1 MEKTEIKRKIINIP
15 LQEVGIVRY
24 AYDMSEETEIIK
36 NLEYEDNY
44 ADEKIEGE
52 TDTEIQISYDKFILH
67 RPELKRIFKFCQ
79 EQVDSYVEE
88 VLRSPAK
95 LKINTS
101 WIARSKTGSIID
113 PHVHNSVICGCL
125 YFELPDNTTPLML
138 NVKNCLDEIQA
149 YDMPIQK
156 GDLVI
161 WDNKL
166 SHWVPQ
172 NNNNTTR
179 YSLAFNTSLKEQLDF
194 SLALSEAYK
203 YPNSNIRRIDNTKG
217 ESTMQRALPKNYNVE
232 NPSSSYTKEQIA
244 ILNEKNR
251 RK

>member
-24 AYDMSEETEIIK
+24 PYDMCEETEIVK
-36 NLEYEDNY
+36 NLEYTTEDEP
-44 ADEKIEGE
+44 D
-52 TDTEIQISYDKFILH
+52 IQISYDKFILH

-79 EQVDSYVEE
+79 EQVDSYVKE

-101 WIARSKTGSIID
+101 WIVRSKTGGIID
-113 PHVHNSVICGCL
+113 PHVHNSIICGCL
-125 YFELPDNTTPLML
+125 YFEVPDDTTPLIL
-138 NVKNCLDEIQA
+138 NVQNCLDETQA
-149 YDMPIQK
+149 FDMPIQK

-172 NNNNTTR
+172 NNNSTTR
-179 YSLAFNTSLKEQLDF
+179 CSLAFNTSLKEQFDF

-203 YPNSNIRRIDNTKG
+203 YPNSNIRRVDNT
-217 ESTMQRALPKNYNVE
+217 
-232 NPSSSYTKEQIA
+232 
-244 ILNEKNR
+244 NEKNR